1 MKNRKSYS
9 PELKAE
15 AVLKVLKE
23 ESTLAQV
30 ASEYEIH
37 PVLLAKWKTQF
48 LRDASVVFR
57 DERKPLTEMKTKYE
71 KQVDELYREVGK
83 LTTRLNWLKK
93 KSGIELD
100 EV

>member
-1 MKNRKSYS
+1 MKKRKTYS

-30 ASEYEIH
+30 ASKYGIH

-48 LRDASVVFR
+48 LRDAAAVFR
-57 DERKPLTEMKTKYE
+57 DERKPLNEMKAAHE

-93 KSGIELD
+93 KSGIEL
-100 EV
+100 E